1 MKESKQEKATG
12 SREDTMD
19 ATTAAGTWEALRPII
34 FTCGMGLVVAGVV
47 VWAISKFILG
57 D

>member
-1 MKESKQEKATG
+1 
-12 SREDTMD
+12 MD